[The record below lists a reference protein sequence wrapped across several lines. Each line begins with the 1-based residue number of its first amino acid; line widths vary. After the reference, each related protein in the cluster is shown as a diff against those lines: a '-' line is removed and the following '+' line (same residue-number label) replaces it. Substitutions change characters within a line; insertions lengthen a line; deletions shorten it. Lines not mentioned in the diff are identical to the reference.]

1 MLEKKVRKE
10 AAIEFF
16 GVIKMK
22 EHRCDDFN
30 TAVAGMWSDNE
41 DWRIYG
47 KKLIVRNEYNVK
59 IKFCPFCGEK
69 L

>member
-1 MLEKKVRKE
+1 
-10 AAIEFF
+10 
-16 GVIKMK
+16 VIKMK